1 MILKEFKNFIDNFF
15 KDDKEVL
22 DKIDQEEVFKVFSKD
37 EPNILTER
45 E

>member
-22 DKIDQEEVFKVFSKD
+22 DKIDQEEVFKDFSKD
-37 EPNILTER
+37 EPNTLSER